1 MPKCL
6 TIQASATPTSRPVLL
21 ISRRYNPNAALRV
34 RTLGRGA
41 CARTLNAM
49 KKTIT
54 RTTPLLVALA
64 LIACSGKEDQ
74 PSHMGKL
81 ITRDSAGEAW
91 AFTVDSGYV
100 YSDSGAAIFE
110 SGGTKYALNGTA
122 KGMGYTPVDPI
133 WRTHPESTGGQRKI
147 DIGPYIQAALANP
160 K

>member
-1 MPKCL
+1 
-6 TIQASATPTSRPVLL
+6 
-21 ISRRYNPNAALRV
+21 
-34 RTLGRGA
+34 
-41 CARTLNAM
+41 M

-54 RTTPLLVALA
+54 RTIPLFVALA
-64 LIACSGKEDQ
+64 LSACSSKDHKT
-74 PSHMGKL
+74 SHTGTL
-81 ITRDSAGEAW
+81 ITRDSDGDAW

-122 KGMGYTPVDPI
+122 KGMGYTPVDSI
-133 WRTHPESTGGQRKI
+133 WRTHPESTSGQRKI